1 MSKVGRNEPCP
12 CGSGIKFKRC
22 CLRKEQE
29 QPASRTQ
36 VQQARISLQQVI
48 SQIQEAAAQGE
59 QKLLELGV
67 FVLVSIPAGD
77 AWLLEVTESD
87 AMQVAAGGESLP
99 VDLKESQETIEVNWS
114 HTFAIQDNQFVLT
127 AYKDKMVQTFDNYPA
142 AEISGAMK
150 RIKKKY
156 SPELLES
163 VHIASEQPE

>member
-12 CGSGIKFKRC
+12 CGSGIKYKRC

-29 QPASRTQ
+29 PKASRTQ

-48 SQIQEAAAQGE
+48 SQIQEAAAQKE

-67 FVLVSIPAGD
+67 FILVSDSAGD

-99 VDLKESQETIEVNWS
+99 VDLKESEETIEVNWS
-114 HTFAIQDNQFVLT
+114 HTFAITDNRFVLT
-127 AYKDKMVQTFDNYPA
+127 AYKDKSVQTFDTFPV
-142 AEISGAMK
+142 AEISNAMK